1 MKIKILLSAF
11 IALIIFSQKTNAQI
25 DKGTIWLGG
34 QVSFSTNNAQTLNGT
49 SYSSK
54 SNSLILA
61 PAVGI
66 AVKNNLIEGV
76 DVLYQHISYSNNL
89 DTFPSNNSYSNN
101 YGIGFF
107 VRKYASLGKGFYLFG
122 QGRLGTT
129 YLTQNS
135 GQGNANSS
143 SSSKGFNIGLG
154 FYPGIAYQVSK
165 RFQLETGFNNVF
177 VMQYQYTDSKQ
188 TNTGSSPYES
198 KSNSFSVG
206 SSLSNLSSFTLGF
219 RYLISKS

>member
-1 MKIKILLSAF
+1 MKIKILLSVF
-11 IALIIFSQKTNAQI
+11 ITLIVFSQKTNAQFG
-25 DKGTIWLGG
+25 KGTIWLGG
-34 QVSFSTNNAQTLNGT
+34 QVGFYTNNAQTLNGT
-49 SYSSK
+49 NYSSK
-54 SNSLILA
+54 SNSLMLA

-66 AVKNNLIEGV
+66 AVKNDLIEGV

-89 DTFPSNNSYSNN
+89 DTFPSSNSHSNN

-135 GQGNANSS
+135 DQQNANSS
-143 SSSKGFNIGLG
+143 YSSKGFNIGLG
-154 FYPGIAYQVSK
+154 FYPGIAYQISK
-165 RFQLETGFNNVF
+165 RFQLETGFNDLF
-177 VMQYQYTDSKQ
+177 VMQYQHTDYKE
-188 TNTGSSPYES
+188 TNTGSSSNES

-206 SSLSNLSSFTLGF
+206 SSLSSLSSFTIGF

>member
-1 MKIKILLSAF
+1 MKIKILPSSF
-11 IALIIFSQKTNAQI
+11 ITLIVFSQKTNAQI
-25 DKGTIWLGG
+25 NKGTVWLGG
-34 QVSFSTNNAQTLNGT
+34 QVGFSTNNGQYLNSGIN
-49 SYSSK
+49 SSK

-66 AVKNNLIEGV
+66 AVKSNLIAGV
-76 DVLYQHISYSNNL
+76 DVLYEHDNYSAIYTNANN
-89 DTFPSNNSYSNN
+89 NNDNNN

-107 VRKYASLGKGFYLFG
+107 IRKYASLGKGFYLFG
-122 QGRLGTT
+122 QGRLGTA
-129 YLTQNS
+129 YLTQS
-135 GQGNANSS
+135 ADQGSANSS
-143 SSSKGFNIGLG
+143 TNSKGFNVGLG

-165 RFQLETGFNNVF
+165 HFQLETGFNNVF

-188 TNTGSSPYES
+188 MITGVSYES

-206 SSLSNLSSFTLGF
+206 SSLSSLSSFMLGF